1 MATQQLLFD
10 ILATSKGVDKT
21 FQDVVDSA
29 DTMAGK
35 LGAAGSKAT
44 AKLFS
49 PMTAAAAGGIAGAA
63 LMSGLTTAI
72 NMDSVTSTMTA
83 GLNLTGPA
91 AAAAGQAA
99 GQMYADGYGDSFES
113 VTAGVEATLSSI
125 KGLSGQ
131 SQADIQSVTSKVMDL
146 SAAFGMDVGRA
157 AQVAGQM
164 INTGLAKD
172 GVEAADLL
180 AATLAKVPVNV
191 REDVLDAVDEYGPM
205 FANLGMSG
213 GEAMTLLA
221 DASAKGAYGI
231 DKTGD
236 ALKEFT
242 IRATDMSKATSGAY
256 ESLGMD
262 QTDMTN
268 QLLAGGDTARAA
280 FDKIIMGLGDIKDPA
295 QQSQAALALFGTP
308 IEDLGTAEI
317 PKFIDSLL
325 NSQEAL
331 GTVEGS
337 AATLGEKLHSGPGAA
352 FTELQRKAE
361 TTLGQ
366 LGAQMLPILTPIL
379 EGLQQFAPVIVP
391 AVIALGAL
399 AAVIAVVNMVMA
411 VSPIG
416 WIVIGVVALIAA
428 IVALVMNWDT
438 VVAFLT
444 QAWAGFVGWFQ
455 GVMAGFFGWWDG
467 VWGGFIGWTQ
477 DVWNGF
483 VGFLGD
489 VWGGFMGWI
498 QGIIGGFLG
507 FWNSTWSTIG
517 SFIAGVWAGIV
528 AAATAGVHAFVDP
541 IVNGIVGVWN
551 FITAI
556 FTNIGNFIAGVW
568 NWITSLVGNIIK
580 AFVQEHGDEMQA
592 IWDNIV
598 AVFTAIGGFFT
609 GIWNWYVGIIT
620 GALQAV
626 WGVISTVFT
635 TVWGFI
641 SGVFTAIGAF
651 IGGVWNWYVGVITA
665 ALQAVWGVVSAV
677 FSAVWGFISEVFT
690 AVGGFIGGVWNN
702 IVAVISG
709 AVGAVWGT
717 IVNGFSAAWNFIT
730 SVFGQVAGFLG
741 GIWGNIVSGVSGM
754 IGQVGGF
761 FSGLWGTIT
770 GALSGAGRW
779 LWDAGV
785 NIVNG
790 LFDGIKSL
798 AGTIGNFFLGLLPGW
813 IVEPFKVAL
822 GIHSPST
829 VFAGFGEN
837 IGEGVLVGVGRV
849 QGRIDDRMSSLVT
862 VPEFGAGSGFGSSS
876 TAGGRTAG
884 GGSTIDDLID
894 VIRTQR
900 PINVQAPPGTDPE
913 LVGRATAEQILWRG

>member
-10 ILATSKGVDKT
+10 ILASSKGVDKT
-21 FQDVVDSA
+21 FQEVADSA
-29 DTMAGK
+29 DSMVGK

-44 AKLFS
+44 SALFS
-49 PMTAAAAGGIAGAA
+49 PMAAGAAGGIAGAA

-131 SQADIQSVTSKVMDL
+131 SQEDIQSVTTKVMDL
-146 SAAFGMDVGRA
+146 STAFGLDVGRS
-157 AQVAGQM
+157 AQIAGQM

-180 AATLAKVPVNV
+180 AATLSKVPVNV

-242 IRATDMSKATSGAY
+242 IRATDMSDATAGAY
-256 ESLGMD
+256 ETLGMD
-262 QTDMTN
+262 QTNMTN

-280 FDKIIMGLGDIKDPA
+280 FDQIITGLGDIKDPA

-337 AATLGEKLHSGPGAA
+337 AASLGDKLHSGPGAA

-361 TTLGQ
+361 TTLGE

-399 AAVIAVVNMVMA
+399 AAVIAVVNFVMA
-411 VSPIG
+411 TSPVT
-416 WIVIGVVALIAA
+416 WIVVGIVALIAA

-444 QAWAGFVGWFQ
+444 QAWAGFVSWFQ
-455 GVMAGFFGWWDG
+455 GVMSGFLGWWDG
-467 VWGGFIGWTQ
+467 VWS
-477 DVWNGF
+477 
-483 VGFLGD
+483 
-489 VWGGFMGWI
+489 
-498 QGIIGGFLG
+498 GFLG
-507 FWNSTWSTIG
+507 FWNDTWSAIG
-517 SFIAGVWAGIV
+517 TFVGEAWAAIV
-528 AAATAGVHAFVDP
+528 AVIMTGVHAVVDP
-541 IVNGIVGVWN
+541 VVNAFVGLWT
-551 FITAI
+551 FISGI
-556 FTNIGNFIAGVW
+556 FTNIGNFIAGAW
-568 NWITSLVGNIIK
+568 NWIVSLVANIIA
-580 AFVQEHGDEMQA
+580 AFVQEHGTQITA
-592 IWDNIV
+592 IWNNIV
-598 AVFTAIGGFFT
+598 SVFTAIGSFFV
-609 GIWNWYVGIIT
+609 GIWNWYVGIIS

-626 WGVISTVFT
+626 WGVVTSVFNA
-635 TVWGFI
+635 VWGFI
-641 SGVFTAIGAF
+641 SGVFTAV
-651 IGGVWNWYVGVITA
+651 GGFLA
-665 ALQAVWGVVSAV
+665 AVWG
-677 FSAVWGFISEVFT
+677 GI
-690 AVGGFIGGVWNN
+690 VGI
-702 IVAVISG
+702 ISG
-709 AVGAVWGT
+709 AVGAVWGA
-717 IVNGFSAAWNFIT
+717 ISSGFGAAWGFIAG
-730 SVFGQVAGFLG
+730 VFGQVAGFLG
-741 GIWGNIVSGVSGM
+741 GVWGGIVSGVSGM
-754 IGQVGGF
+754 VGNVLGVLG
-761 FSGLWGTIT
+761 GLGSQIM
-770 GALSGAGRW
+770 GVLSGAGNW
-779 LWDAGV
+779 LYGIGR
-785 NIVNG
+785 NIVEG
-790 LFDGIKSL
+790 LIQGVQSL
-798 AGTIGNFFLGLLPGW
+798 AGTIGNAFLSMVPGW
-813 IVEPFKVAL
+813 IVGPFKTAL
-822 GIHSPST
+822 GIASPSK

-837 IGEGVLVGVGRV
+837 IGEGVLVGVGRT
-849 QGRIDDRMSSLVT
+849 QDRIDDRMANLVT
-862 VPEFGAGSGFGSSS
+862 VPDVGVAAGFGGTGTSGSAS
-876 TAGGRTAG
+876 RAA

-894 VIRTQR
+894 ALRSQR
-900 PINVQAPPGTDPE
+900 PVQVLGAPGMDE
-913 LVGRATAEQILWRG
+913 QMLARATAEQLLWKG

>member
-10 ILATSKGVDKT
+10 ILATSSGVDRT
-21 FQDVVDSA
+21 FNEVADSA
-29 DTMAGK
+29 DTMAGR
-35 LGAAGSKAT
+35 LGAAGRTAAT
-44 AKLFS
+44 KMFS
-49 PMTAAAAGGIAGAA
+49 PVTAAAAGGIAGAA

-91 AAAAGQAA
+91 AAAAGSAA
-99 GQMYADGYGDSFES
+99 GKLYADGYGESFE
-113 VTAGVEATLSSI
+113 GVSAAVGATLSSI
-125 KGLSGQ
+125 AGLSGQ
-131 SQADIQSVTSKVMDL
+131 SQEQIESVTSKVMDL
-146 SAAFGMDVGRA
+146 SSAFELDVSRT

-164 INTGLAKD
+164 ITTGLAKD

-268 QLLAGGDTARAA
+268 KLLSGGDTARAA
-280 FDKIIMGLGDIKDPA
+280 FDQIIMGLGDIKDPA

-337 AATLGEKLHSGPGAA
+337 AQSLSDKLHSGPAAA

-361 TTLGQ
+361 TTLGE

-399 AAVIAVVNMVMA
+399 AAVISVVNMAMA
-411 VSPIG
+411 VSSIG
-416 WIVIGVVALIAA
+416 WIIVGVVALIAA
-428 IVALVMNWDT
+428 IALLVMNWDT

-444 QAWAGFVGWFQ
+444 QVWAGFVGWFQ
-455 GVMAGFFGWWDG
+455 GVMAGFVGWWNE
-467 VWGGFIGWTQ
+467 VWGGLGNWVTE
-477 DVWNGF
+477 VWNNLL
-483 VGFLGD
+483 GFLS
-489 VWGGFMGWI
+489 
-498 QGIIGGFLG
+498 GI
-507 FWNSTWSTIG
+507 WNAIAAVVMVG
-517 SFIAGVWAGIV
+517 VHAVMDPIIAGV
-528 AAATAGVHAFVDP
+528 T
-541 IVNGIVGVWN
+541 NVWN
-551 FITAI
+551 FITTI

-568 NWITSLVGNIIK
+568 NWIFSLVSNIIA
-580 AFVQEHGDEMQA
+580 AFVQEHGDEMTA
-592 IWDNIV
+592 IWNNIV
-598 AVFTAIGGFFT
+598 AVFTAIGGFFA
-609 GIWNWYVGIIT
+609 GVWNWYIGIIT

-626 WGVISTVFT
+626 WGVISSIFNA
-635 TVWGFI
+635 VWGFI
-641 SGVFTAIGAF
+641 IAVFTAIGGFLGA
-651 IGGVWNWYVGVITA
+651 VWNSIYAVIA
-665 ALQAVWGVVSAV
+665 GAVSAVWGVISSG
-677 FSAVWGFISEVFT
+677 FSAVWSV
-690 AVGGFIGGVWNN
+690 
-702 IVAVISG
+702 
-709 AVGAVWGT
+709 
-717 IVNGFSAAWNFIT
+717 IT

-770 GALSGAGRW
+770 GALSGAGTW
-779 LWDAGV
+779 LYNAGR
-785 NIVNG
+785 NIVDG
-790 LFDGIKSL
+790 LFNGIKSL
-798 AGTIGNFFLGLLPGW
+798 AGTIGNFFLSLLPGW
-813 IVEPFKVAL
+813 IVEPFKLAL

-829 VFAGFGEN
+829 LFAGFGQN
-837 IGEGVLVGVGRV
+837 IGEGVLVGVGRM

-862 VPEFGAGSGFGSSS
+862 VPDYATSGGFGGSGS
-876 TAGGRTAG
+876 AGGSRPG
-884 GGSTIDDLID
+884 SGSTIDDLIRA
-894 VIRTQR
+894 IREQR
-900 PINVQAPPGTDPE
+900 PIQVNGAPGMDEE
-913 LVGRATAEQILWRG
+913 LLARATAEQIMWKG